1 MDYPVPIDIDEF
13 EAASEKELQG
23 RDQSLREA
31 VIEYLAYN
39 PSMAYSRKE
48 LQSSLEV
55 DAINLLHQL
64 SALERE
70 GVVRHKGQFWAIAED
85 YEEDGQSQL

>member
-1 MDYPVPIDIDEF
+1 MTSVPIDMEEF
-13 EAASEKELQG
+13 EAASEEDLQG
-23 RDQSLREA
+23 NAVPLRDA

-39 PSMAYSRKE
+39 PNMAYSRDE

-64 SALERE
+64 SLLERE
-70 GVVRHKGQFWAIAED
+70 GIVRHKGRYWAIAED
-85 YEEDGQSQL
+85 YEGDGPELP